1 MQEMVYQVIDGRY
14 KANKPLIVTTNL
26 TLQEI
31 KEPKQT
37 SLARIYSRL
46 DEMTTPINFSVQ
58 RRKEKGKQKMSKLAE
73 ILEAEY

>member
-1 MQEMVYQVIDGRY
+1 MQEMVFQVIDGRY
-14 KANKPLIVTTNL
+14 RSKKPLIVTTNL